1 MVKRIT
7 WFLLICF
14 MSMSCKNDNEK
25 NKILLESNNLSNK
38 FYEKEI
44 SQLRTYFENK
54 SIEQPK
60 AFKGDYDKIKMIEN
74 IIIIANGLKT
84 VSDKKKVVRKLKK
97 KVQELIEIDALIF
110 LCLKI
115 NDKDEFLFDSVLE
128 NDCNRILYQVYK
140 EFYRL
145 NYAVF

>member
-14 MSMSCKNDNEK
+14 ISMSCKTDNEK

-54 SIEQPK
+54 SIEQPN
-60 AFKGDYDKIKMIEN
+60 AFKEDYDKIKIIEKS
-74 IIIIANGLKT
+74 IIVINGLKT
-84 VSDKKKVVRKLKK
+84 VSDKKGGIRKLKK
-97 KVQELIEIDALIF
+97 KVQELIEINTLTF
-110 LCLKI
+110 GCLKI
-115 NDKDEFLFDSVLE
+115 NEKDEFLFDSVLE
-128 NDCNRILYQVYK
+128 NDCNRILYRVYK